1 MEYRIK
7 ELNGKFTIQTKYF
20 VESGYLWWKKIE
32 EVWTSTTEHGDPVVL
47 NETSI
52 YWYLEIKYSPVFK
65 NIEDAK
71 KQIEIWNEKPKFHY
85 L

>member
-7 ELNGKFTIQTKYF
+7 ELNGKFTIQTKCF
-20 VESGYLWWKKIE
+20 VESGFLWWKKIE
-32 EVWTSTTEHGDPVVL
+32 EVWTSTTEHGNPVVPL
-47 NETSI
+47 DGYIQCYENKR
-52 YWYLEIKYSPVFK
+52 YAPVFK

-71 KQIEIWNEKPKFHY
+71 NQIEIWNEKPKFHY